1 MVYVVIDMEIKMKP
15 EIASFEMFTSAG
27 DRMVADLV
35 TFAKTHG
42 LSSDVVMD
50 MMSAISKDECFG
62 EITDTAVRE
71 CIGEELGWYE

>member
-1 MVYVVIDMEIKMKP
+1 MKT

-27 DRMVADLV
+27 DRMVGDLV
-35 TFAKTHG
+35 KFAKTYG
-42 LSSDVVMD
+42 LSDTVVLG
-50 MMSAISKDECFG
+50 MMNAISKDECFG

>member
-1 MVYVVIDMEIKMKP
+1 VIDTNTEIEMKTETP
-15 EIASFEMFTSAG
+15 SFDMFTSAG

-42 LSSDVVMD
+42 LSSDVVMG
-50 MMSAISKDECFG
+50 MMNAIGKDECFG

-71 CIGEELGWYE
+71 CIGEELGWYN